1 MDIQGAG
8 PSATSGATLELK
20 ALQLAKSQQEREG
33 QASLQL
39 LESAADVSSAS
50 SANGALGSIVDTFA

>member
-39 LESAADVSSAS
+39 LESAADVPRAS

>member
-39 LESAADVSSAS
+39 LESAADVPRAS
-50 SANGALGSIVDTFA
+50 SANGAIGSIVDTFA